1 MILGE
6 FMVIIKLREHEKLID
21 QAALWFHSKWD
32 TPMEIYRDSIKA
44 CINKKENIPQWY
56 VVMENEEI
64 IGGIGVIDNDYHDRI
79 DLTPNVCALYV
90 EEAYRC
96 KQIAK
101 RLLQYVSKDMHD
113 LGIDT
118 LYLITD
124 HTSFYE
130 RYAWSFLCMVQNND
144 GSLSRMYIHNYI
156 QKDL

>member
-1 MILGE
+1 M
-6 FMVIIKLREHEKLID
+6 K
-21 QAALWFHSKWD
+21 
-32 TPMEIYRDSIKA
+32 
-44 CINKKENIPQWY
+44 
-56 VVMENEEI
+56 NEEI

-101 RLLQYVSKDMHD
+101 HLLQYVSNDMHD
-113 LGIDT
+113 LGIDI

-130 RYAWSFLCMVQNND
+130 RYNWSFLCMVQNND
-144 GSLSRMYIHNYI
+144 RSSSRMYIHNYI